1 MEKEKEEQ
9 KEAPSKPRHE
19 EYLEKLRRYEKG

>member
-1 MEKEKEEQ
+1 MEKQEEE

-19 EYLEKLRRYEKG
+19 EYLEKQRRYDKG